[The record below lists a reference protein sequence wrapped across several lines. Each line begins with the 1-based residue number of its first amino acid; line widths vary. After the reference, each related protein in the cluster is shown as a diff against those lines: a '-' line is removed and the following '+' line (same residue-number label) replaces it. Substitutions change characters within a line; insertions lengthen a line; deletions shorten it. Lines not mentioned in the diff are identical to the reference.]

1 MNPPRPHPPTPA
13 PPPGP
18 APARMTTWT
27 ARPRL
32 RAPRSLLDVTAGLA
46 MVMAVCL
53 SALPARA
60 LPPGGA
66 GESTAG
72 TSSTVTGQVGVGGTI
87 SFTVSGFPA
96 GETVYVK
103 IDDGLLS
110 GEDETTQGTGVVHS
124 QAIGANGT
132 ASGSFVLPSYVRE
145 GQHWLRFLATS
156 SAGSK
161 DGGNV
166 GYTNRSPNF
175 TVGGSSTTNEQTVTE
190 GGGGGAGAGS
200 SNDTTT
206 TTIEEGAQA
215 AASAAGATAAAD
227 APTEAEEAQL
237 DAQASPTPAEE
248 TAASTEPASAPT
260 IVAAAPVKQDNGF
273 PIVGASVL
281 GATVLIVVVALAV
294 AVTRRIV
301 ANRQ

>member
-32 RAPRSLLDVTAGLA
+32 RAPRSLLAVTAGLA

-110 GEDETTQGTGVVHS
+110 GDN
-124 QAIGANGT
+124 I
-132 ASGSFVLPSYVRE
+132 
-145 GQHWLRFLATS
+145 
-156 SAGSK
+156 K
-161 DGGNV
+161 
-166 GYTNRSPNF
+166 
-175 TVGGSSTTNEQTVTE
+175 
-190 GGGGGAGAGS
+190 
-200 SNDTTT
+200 
-206 TTIEEGAQA
+206 
-215 AASAAGATAAAD
+215 ATAAA
-227 APTEAEEAQL
+227 
-237 DAQASPTPAEE
+237 
-248 TAASTEPASAPT
+248 TAIITKLLTLPRG
-260 IVAAAPVKQDNGF
+260 N
-273 PIVGASVL
+273 SV
-281 GATVLIVVVALAV
+281 VNWRVSSVS
-294 AVTRRIV
+294 
-301 ANRQ
+301 